1 MDCKFFLLVNLPDS
15 YLKDMHGKFI
25 AISPINK
32 MHPSL
37 IIDKKL
43 KYSDNKNFLNL
54 KSSYV
59 RDPTTIQFL
68 FEVSRSLH
76 DYIDLSTIKDKEN
89 NHCANLIFRFIHMV
103 DYGSDGERHLAFLV
117 QCRGVF
123 GSMSE
128 VKETIVHSSNLL
140 VVKATRSG
148 SNYVTFVKSCI
159 ACSEVTIPSI
169 PSHLKQLNLYLET
182 AEVALMAGL
191 VSHSD
196 GLVDSALRCLHSV
209 DLLEGLSMNSSPD
222 VSVQIVVDSSCR
234 FAMHKTESSWMVSFK
249 AFSIPFPILKV
260 YHLQCYFKTDF
271 GVKFLPLFR
280 GS

>member
-54 KSSYV
+54 KLVGS
-59 RDPTTIQFL
+59 
-68 FEVSRSLH
+68 
-76 DYIDLSTIKDKEN
+76 
-89 NHCANLIFRFIHMV
+89 AV

-159 ACSEVTIPSI
+159 ACCEVTIPSI

-209 DLLEGLSMNSSPD
+209 DLLEGSRMPKDIDGFQSTLCKFCSL
-222 VSVQIVVDSSCR
+222 IVMIPGKHVGS
-234 FAMHKTESSWMVSFK
+234 KT
-249 AFSIPFPILKV
+249 
-260 YHLQCYFKTDF
+260 
-271 GVKFLPLFR
+271 
-280 GS
+280 